1 MNKIIKI
8 LLLCL
13 IIAGVIV
20 VATLGFNV
28 GLKYSSNF
36 QIGINIGQEFETSDI
51 RAITDEIYKGQRVI
65 IQKIEL
71 YKDMVQITVK
81 ETTEEQI
88 DQLYEKIKEKY
99 NITEE
104 NEGEE
109 ENSTVNLQVSYNEN
123 IRLRRIAKPYVI
135 PLTIATVIIL
145 VYLMLFFKK
154 LGMWKV
160 LYKALISIIGTQA
173 VLFSLYA
180 VLRIPINRLTPII
193 SIIVYIATILTITI
207 KFNKE
212 KEEKAKLEKTDK

>member
-88 DQLYEKIKEKY
+88 DQLYEKIKENY

>member
-123 IRLRRIAKPYVI
+123 IRLRSIAKPYVI